1 MKKSWK
7 FPTHPYSTTVS
18 GGCFIDFH
26 WTCDN
31 MWMLHCHPLTLQM
44 PTAPLVS
51 FRRRHH
57 FQVGPGSADPWN
69 SLQFASQTLRTNLM
83 FAEKFE
89 RYRRQTFTTGT
100 LEGSSL
106 TTLCH
111 FSWRNIKIRNG
122 DVPSNSSTTRLMVP
136 TCWPSCGVF
145 TAAGCSEVSS
155 CLGVGN
161 PKRPGWSK
169 YGNRVGFWKAQKW
182 WWDGF

>member
-1 MKKSWK
+1 
-7 FPTHPYSTTVS
+7 
-18 GGCFIDFH
+18 
-26 WTCDN
+26 
-31 MWMLHCHPLTLQM
+31 MLHCHPLTLQM
-44 PTAPLVS
+44 PTAPLVTS
-51 FRRRHH
+51 LFSEASPFSGWPGFSRPVKLSAVRIANAQNQPHVRR
-57 FQVGPGSADPWN
+57 
-69 SLQFASQTLRTNLM
+69 
-83 FAEKFE
+83 KFE

-122 DVPSNSSTTRLMVP
+122 DAPSNSSTTRLMVP

-161 PKRPGWSK
+161 PRRPGWSK